1 MGYDVRIT
9 RKTNWFDDEP
19 QIDIDEWRDLVASD
33 EEMRLDGY
41 AEAKVGSGAV
51 LRVESEGL
59 AVWVAYS
66 GHAANGNM
74 AWFDFG
80 RGDVVVKN
88 PDAEILAKMWEIAQ
102 KLGARV
108 QGDDCEFYGA
118 DGNVVA

>member
-1 MGYDVRIT
+1 MGYDVHIT

-19 QIDIDEWRDLVASD
+19 QIDIDEWRALVASD

-41 AEAKVGSGAV
+41 AEAKVGNGAV

-80 RGDVVVKN
+80 SGDVVVKN
-88 PDAEILAKMWEIAQ
+88 PDAEILLKMWFIAGNR
-102 KLGARV
+102 GA
-108 QGDDCEFYGA
+108 FS
-118 DGNVVA
+118 